1 MRTRLLTCAI
11 MLFASAGVAEVPK
24 NVHQRGEF
32 QNCRLKFERERV
44 GHVAFMGG
52 SITEMNG
59 YRPLVTEFLK
69 QRFPETKFT
78 FTDAGIS
85 STCSTT
91 GAFRLSHDV
100 LSKGPVDLFFLEFAV
115 NDDQDAAHAARECR
129 RGMEGILRQIFEHNP
144 HADVVITYFVN
155 EGMLAKL
162 QEGKEPLSMAAHEQV
177 AEHYAVTTSHHA
189 REVAERITA
198 GKLTWKEYGG
208 VHPAPRGN
216 QIAAGLIENLLA
228 ECWKSPLPSDA
239 TPVKHQL
246 PELLDEKSYV
256 HGRFLPTDD
265 VELSSRW
272 QREVPDWKSIPGSS
286 RARFTKEQLFVATRP
301 QSKLQFQFS
310 GTAVGAYVLAGPD
323 AGQLEIRIDG
333 GDPVTVELYHRFSKG
348 LHYPRTVMF
357 AADLTPGE
365 HSVEVSVAA
374 THNEQSNGTA
384 ARVLHFVVN

>member
-1 MRTRLLTCAI
+1 MRALLLSCAVI
-11 MLFASAGVAEVPK
+11 LYASVAAAEVPK

-32 QNCRLKFERERV
+32 QNCRLKFEREHV

-115 NDDQDAAHAARECR
+115 NDDQDAAHAARECH

-144 HADVVITYFVN
+144 DADVVITYFVN

-162 QEGKEPLSMAAHEQV
+162 QDGKQPLSIAAHEQV

-189 REVAERITA
+189 QEVAEQITS
-198 GKLTWKEYGG
+198 GKLTWKDYGG

-216 QIAAGLIENLLA
+216 QIAAKLIKDLLS
-228 ECWKSPLPSDA
+228 ECWKSALASDA
-239 TPVKHQL
+239 TSVKREM
-246 PELLDEKSYV
+246 PELLDQKSYV
-256 HGRFLPTDD
+256 HGKFLPADA
-265 VELSSRW
+265 VELQSGW
-272 QREVPDWKSIPGSS
+272 KREVPDWKNIPGSS
-286 RARFTKEQLFVATRP
+286 RARFTKEQLFVATQP
-301 QSKLQFQFS
+301 ESKLQFEFT

-323 AGQLEIRIDG
+323 AGQLEVRIDG
-333 GDPVTVELYHRFSKG
+333 GDPVTVNLYHRFSKG

-357 AADLTPGE
+357 KTDLTPGE

>member
-1 MRTRLLTCAI
+1 
-11 MLFASAGVAEVPK
+11 MLFASAAVAEVPK
-24 NVHQRGEF
+24 NVHQRSEF
-32 QNCRLKFERERV
+32 QNCRLKFEREHV

-144 HADVVITYFVN
+144 HSDVVITYFVN

-162 QEGKEPLSMAAHEQV
+162 QDGKQPLSIAAHEQV

-189 REVAERITA
+189 REVAEQITA

-216 QIAAGLIENLLA
+216 QIAAGLIKDLLS
-228 ECWKSPLPSDA
+228 ECWKSALASDA
-239 TPVKHQL
+239 TPVKREM
-246 PELLDEKSYV
+246 PKLLDQKSYV
-256 HGRFLPTDD
+256 HGRFLSADEVTMKTG
-265 VELSSRW
+265 W
-272 QREVPDWKSIPGSS
+272 KREVPDWKNIPGSS
-286 RARFTKEQLFVATRP
+286 RARFTQEQLFVATEP
-301 QSKLQFQFS
+301 QSKMHFHFT
-310 GTAVGAYVLAGPD
+310 GTAVG
-323 AGQLEIRIDG
+323 
-333 GDPVTVELYHRFSKG
+333 
-348 LHYPRTVMF
+348 
-357 AADLTPGE
+357 
-365 HSVEVSVAA
+365 
-374 THNEQSNGTA
+374 
-384 ARVLHFVVN
+384 